1 MRILLNNREEIIEAE
16 QLTMNELI
24 QLKRFT
30 FRLLVTKVND
40 RLVKREDRDQILV
53 KDGDKVEIMHLIS
66 GG

>member
-1 MRILLNNREEIIEAE
+1 MRILLNNHEEIIEVE

-40 RLVKREDRDQILV
+40 RLVKREDRDQITV

>member
-1 MRILLNNREEIIEAE
+1 MRILLNNREEIIEVE

>member
-1 MRILLNNREEIIEAE
+1 MRILLNNREEIIEVE

-40 RLVKREDRDQILV
+40 RLVKREDRDQITV